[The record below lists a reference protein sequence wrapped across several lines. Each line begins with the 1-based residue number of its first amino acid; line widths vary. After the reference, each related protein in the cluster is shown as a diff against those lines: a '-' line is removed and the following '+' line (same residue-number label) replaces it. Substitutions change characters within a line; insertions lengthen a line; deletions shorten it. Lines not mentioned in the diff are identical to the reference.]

1 MNYKLSTKQILIVVM
16 TIFAIVLVF
25 FTINHFLFK
34 LRVSINLSENT
45 DSVKLYTATEDKLDE
60 SKPPLLVLDRSK
72 FIRIYPGDYTIKP
85 VGDNISNDPINIT
98 ITRGSSIV
106 NIDPF
111 LSDNQLNTQF
121 KSEIPEIYSVLK
133 TEYSDL
139 IDESFLDGEFAVV
152 GKFYHFGDWYST
164 FIYPKEIDSRT
175 FTTDTYS
182 VILHKQGGQWKI
194 AAPPKIVHSYE
205 DYPEIPKDIIDKA
218 NRFAN
223 TD

>member
-1 MNYKLSTKQILIVVM
+1 MNSKLSSKQIFILAITLAV
-16 TIFAIVLVF
+16 IVLVL
-25 FTINHFLFK
+25 FTINHFLLK
-34 LRVSINLSENT
+34 LRVGINLSENT
-45 DSVKLYTATEDKLDE
+45 DSAMIYSVTNGELDE
-60 SKPPLLVLDRSK
+60 SEQPVATVGQSK
-72 FIRIYPGDYTIKP
+72 FIRIYPGDYIVKP
-85 VGDNISNDPINIT
+85 IGDKISNDPINIT
-98 ITRGSSIV
+98 ISRSSSII

-111 LSDNQLNTQF
+111 LSDDQLSTQF
-121 KSEIPEIYSVLK
+121 KSEITEINSILS

-139 IDESFLDGEFAVV
+139 IDDSFLEGEFAIV

-182 VILHKQGGQWKI
+182 VILHKEEGGWKI
-194 AAPPKIVHSYE
+194 AAPPKIVHSYK